1 MTDHWFD
8 YVRVCYDL
16 IIASERD
23 NQVILEHEA
32 EAYVVHLMA
41 RNFERTDIGEQTIAI
56 RLLENFHQHNKKEY
70 ALIGDE
76 CLLIQS
82 FPLKRQR
89 WPSEDYY
96 VSMGQMAYYMADN
109 ETMKESFI
117 DASRVLSGIFKQLNT

>member
-1 MTDHWFD
+1 
-8 YVRVCYDL
+8 L
-16 IIASERD
+16 PA
-23 NQVILEHEA
+23 NEHEA

-56 RLLENFHQHNKKEY
+56 RLLENFHQRNKKEY

-82 FPLKRQR
+82 FPLKRRR